1 MDTKRADH
9 FTYGP
14 ILSKLIAFSMPV
26 LAALLLQA
34 MYGAV
39 DLLIVGQFGESAD
52 VSAVATGSNLM
63 ATLTNPISSFAMG
76 ITILLGR
83 LIGQREAEKGGEVA
97 GAGVVLFAGIGIAL
111 TVLLIVFTSSLA
123 RMMQVPEEA
132 LSKTISYV
140 RICGGG
146 MLIIISYNLIGSIFR
161 GIGDSKTPL
170 VTVAIACAA
179 NIFGD
184 LLLVAV
190 CHMGAAG
197 AAIATVA
204 AQGISVLLSLVLIAR
219 KELPFHFEL
228 KKVRFDRNISRKITE
243 LGLPLAGSELLVG
256 VSFMVIQSLVNSLGL
271 VPSAGIGV
279 AEKVCAFIM
288 LVPSSFM
295 QSMAAFTAQNFGAG
309 KRSRAF
315 AALRYGIAASLAAGV
330 LMFLIAYFRGDFL
343 CGFFSRDSEVIAA
356 GADYLKAYAIDCLLT
371 AIFFV
376 FAGYYNGMGMTRFVM
391 LQGIVSAF
399 GVRVPVSWL
408 MSRVR
413 PVSLFRIGLA
423 VPCSSVLQILM
434 CLIFL
439 MHMNRLG
446 MLKDVPEHDEQE
458 FDAGAERKVQEKSF
472 GGGNVPTRCSGK

>member
-161 GIGDSKTPL
+161 
-170 VTVAIACAA
+170 
-179 NIFGD
+179 
-184 LLLVAV
+184 
-190 CHMGAAG
+190 
-197 AAIATVA
+197 
-204 AQGISVLLSLVLIAR
+204 GISVLLSLVLIAR